1 MPRSRQNVAGGKGIS
16 LRLVSLLVAGFMAL
30 VLALAGLGTH
40 HDLNRAAGFLERAGH
55 AHEQLALVTRLEAD
69 MNALLLDEAA
79 RVSVPEWRSLTPI
92 SPQDIERTLAL
103 YMASIRIEG
112 EMSEDEADKADQA
125 EEISEAIALRDLFRA
140 VQEDLSFL
148 GAQPQDSPVM
158 RDSRSHA
165 AQRVAA
171 RMAELRLRAARIVKG
186 EQKEVEATAAA
197 MNALRKRFA
206 VQAVGMLALVACA
219 GLGLL
224 AFLRRGVVTPLA
236 ALAQGTARLAAG
248 ESRIQ
253 VTPGGVRELR
263 ALAGQFNL
271 MAARIAGQQA
281 ELQGANER
289 LEGTVAERTRDLEA
303 KTRQLA
309 AIDRSRRLFFAK
321 VGHELR
327 TPVTVLRGE
336 AEVAL
341 RNTKAGVPTLR
352 EALTHIRAHGEAMQ
366 RRLEDL
372 LALAHSEEGRIALH
386 PAPFDLAAMLR
397 GAVEMAS
404 AFAQS
409 SGVVL
414 ASEGDEAACPLTGD
428 ESWLRQALLAL
439 IDNAVKFSPEGGTV
453 RVSLQLEG
461 AGLVLGVADEGPGAP
476 EEALAQ
482 LFDPYFQGDEG
493 ARRGGSG
500 LGLAVARWIAE
511 QHGGTIRARNRA
523 GGGLAVE
530 LLLPLTPPLQ
540 EAA

>member
-1 MPRSRQNVAGGKGIS
+1 MPLARQKDPIGAGIS
-16 LRLVSLLVAGFMAL
+16 LRLVSVLVAGFMAL

-40 HDLNRAAGFLERAGH
+40 HDLTRAAGFLERAGH

-79 RVSVPEWRSLTPI
+79 RVSVPEWRSLTPV

-125 EEISEAIALRDLFRA
+125 EELSEAIALRDLFRA

-186 EQKEVEATAAA
+186 EQKEVEATGAA
-197 MNALRKRFA
+197 MNSLRRRFA
-206 VQAVGMLALVACA
+206 VQAAGMLGLVACA

-224 AFLRRGVVTPLA
+224 AFLRRGVINPMA
-236 ALAQGTARLAAG
+236 ALAQGTARLGAG

-253 VTPGGVRELR
+253 VAPGGVRELR
-263 ALAGQFNL
+263 ALAGQFNT
-271 MAARIAGQQA
+271 MARRIADQQA
-281 ELQGANER
+281 DLQAANER
-289 LEGTVAERTRDLEA
+289 LEATVAERTRDLEA

-341 RNTKAGVPTLR
+341 RNARAGVPVLR

-372 LALAHSEEGRIALH
+372 LALAHSEEGRISLH

-397 GAVEMAS
+397 GAIDMAS

-409 SGVVL
+409 SGVAL
-414 ASEGDEAACPLTGD
+414 TSEGDEAACRMSGD

-439 IDNAVKFSPEGGTV
+439 VDNAVKFSPEGGTV
-453 RVSLQLEG
+453 RVWLHQASDT
-461 AGLVLGVADEGPGAP
+461 LVLGVADEGPGAP
-476 EEALAQ
+476 EESLAK

-511 QHGGTIRARNRA
+511 QHGGTIRAFNRA
-523 GGGLAVE
+523 EGGLAVE
-530 LLLPLTPPLQ
+530 LRLPQNPVSQ